1 MDFYRFEVTFD
12 SIQNIAGFTNSVQH
26 LAAIF
31 DVDYAD
37 GLARPNTRISVF
49 DANGNLILF
58 AGDSN
63 IADDQPAAL
72 NGTDMDDLSR
82 GSAGVLDPYIGTQE
96 LPVGTYYLAIS
107 SGGARFR
114 PSSNSSIRRRR

>member
-1 MDFYRFEVTFD
+1 MVWHGPIR
-12 SIQNIAGFTNSVQH
+12 S
-26 LAAIF
+26 
-31 DVDYAD
+31 
-37 GLARPNTRISVF
+37 ISVF

-96 LPVGTYYLAIS
+96 LPVGVYYLAIS
-107 SGGARFR
+107 SDARV
-114 PSSNSSIRRRR
+114 PVGVSISSTRRRR